1 MINLL
6 FFILNAKRVKD
17 NEYLGLEGV
26 ISVVLDDMF
35 LVDTDGDHPG
45 SYAFYVEE
53 LELIAH

>member
-1 MINLL
+1 MDYGDQVRVIN
-6 FFILNAKRVKD
+6 KD

-45 SYAFYVEE
+45 SCRVNPSTQH
-53 LELIAH
+53 LC

>member
-1 MINLL
+1 MDYGDQVRVIN
-6 FFILNAKRVKD
+6 KD

-26 ISVVLDDMF
+26 ISVLLDDMF